1 MLFSADT
8 YSVLV
13 VSGQQKLNEA
23 LRPMLPSSEFYP
35 VSFCTN
41 AAAARRELV
50 GRRYDLVIV
59 NAPLPDESG
68 TRFAIDTGSRTDTVV
83 LLLLRAE
90 SFEEVDAQVTP

>member
-1 MLFSADT
+1 MLFSGDT

-41 AAAARRELV
+41 AA
-50 GRRYDLVIV
+50 
-59 NAPLPDESG
+59 
-68 TRFAIDTGSRTDTVV
+68 TGAGGPQ
-83 LLLLRAE
+83 L
-90 SFEEVDAQVTP
+90 

>member
-41 AAAARRELV
+41 AADVFCIVKDTETSRVFEHVHQFNELHAETHVGLV
-50 GRRYDLVIV
+50 GTETTHGF
-59 NAPLPDESG
+59 AP
-68 TRFAIDTGSRTDTVV
+68 RQA
-83 LLLLRAE
+83 
-90 SFEEVDAQVTP
+90 